1 VSRQS
6 PDPERVTRES
16 SGRWAEQVAAVF
28 LMLHGHRILG
38 RRQRTP
44 HGEIDIVAR
53 RRRRIVFVEVKY
65 RRSQAEAEDALRP
78 KQARRV
84 ARAADYW
91 LARRPAFEDFEQGF
105 DAILVLPWSWP
116 KWIRD
121 AYEPVGTS
129 GPML

>member
-1 VSRQS
+1 MSPQS

-16 SGRWAEQVAAVF
+16 NGRWAEQAAAAF
-28 LMLHGHRILG
+28 LILHGYRILA

-44 HGEIDIVAR
+44 HGEIDIIAR
-53 RRRRIVFVEVKY
+53 RRRRIVFVEVKF
-65 RRSQAEAEDALRP
+65 RRTRAEAEDALRP

-91 LARRPAFEDFEQGF
+91 ISRQPAYVDFEQGF
-105 DAILVLPWSWP
+105 DAVLVLPWAWP
-116 KWIRD
+116 VLLED

-129 GPML
+129 GPMP

>member
-1 VSRQS
+1 MSRRPKD
-6 PDPERVTRES
+6 PDRVAREN
-16 SGRWAEQVAAVF
+16 SGRWAEHVAAAF
-28 LMLHGHRILG
+28 LLLHGYRILA

-65 RRSQAEAEDALRP
+65 RRTMAEAEEALRP

-84 ARAADYW
+84 ARAAAYW
-91 LARRPAFEDFEQGF
+91 MARHLAYEDDEQGF
-105 DAILVLPWSWP
+105 DAIVVRPWAWP
-116 KWIRD
+116 RWIRD